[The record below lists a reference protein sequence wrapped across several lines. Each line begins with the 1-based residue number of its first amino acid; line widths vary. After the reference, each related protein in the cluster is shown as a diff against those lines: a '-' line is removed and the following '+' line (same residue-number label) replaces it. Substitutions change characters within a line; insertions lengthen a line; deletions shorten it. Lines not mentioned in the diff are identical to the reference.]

1 MWPRHSVSDLVW
13 STESLPD
20 LIWPRHSLSDLVW
33 PFQSPSVLV
42 WPRHFWSELVWPC
55 QTLFDPE
62 VTSSHLVW
70 PLWPCQSY
78 YDPEVTSS
86 HLVWPCVT
94 FSVLSDLVW
103 PFRSLSDIVWP
114 RHFWYDLGRHCLT
127 LRWPRHFLS
136 DLVRPFQSLSDLV
149 WHVISGLIVCDLVS
163 SYLTLCDLVTSG
175 LTLCYPFSPYLTLCD
190 LLSRCLIFCDLV
202 VSWPCVTSYLTVW
215 SSVIFSAPLWPCGRW
230 CGRLAGLPRSGG
242 PRHCSPSSS
251 APPWRVRAPAGRPA
265 CLHCAVQRFGGGAVS
280 WELNSARGALSARL
294 GGRHPGPHSLLQT
307 TQPQGI
313 SLCLLRLGGSGG
325 LPSPARAT
333 TLESRRYGTP
343 HAAAHNR
350 LQDSEVARLQ
360 CEMDRMKQQ
369 HTANILDSMPPW
381 GAQERR
387 CADAAV

>member
-1 MWPRHSVSDLVW
+1 MWPPHSLSDLLW
-13 STESLPD
+13 CPQ
-20 LIWPRHSLSDLVW
+20 SLSDLVW
-33 PFQSPSVLV
+33 PCQS
-42 WPRHFWSELVWPC
+42 
-55 QTLFDPE
+55 LFDPE

-70 PLWPCQSY
+70 PCVTFQSLSDLVWPCQSY

-94 FSVLSDLVW
+94 FSALSDLVW
-103 PFRSLSDIVWP
+103 SFRSLSDLVWP
-114 RHFWYDLGRHCLT
+114 RHFWYDLARHCLT

-175 LTLCYPFSPYLTLCD
+175 LTLCDPFSPYLTLCD
-190 LLSRCLIFCDLV
+190 LLSRCLIFCDLF
-202 VSWPCVTSYLTVW
+202 VSLPCVTLSLPVWRCVTSYLTVW
-215 SSVIFSAPLWPCGRW
+215 SCVIFSAPLWPCGRW

-242 PRHCSPSSS
+242 PRRCSPSSS
-251 APPWRVRAPAGRPA
+251 APPWRVRAPVGRPA

-325 LPSPARAT
+325 LPSPAHAT
-333 TLESRRYGTP
+333 TVESRRYGTP
-343 HAAAHNR
+343 HAAAHNQ

-369 HTANILDSMPPW
+369 HTDNILDSMPPW